1 MWVGRKYL
9 AYKGVRCGP
18 RLRMYSLPLCSRHPL
33 ATIEIGSD
41 VTILNRLSENASGIS
56 HRTVLVAGRPQ
67 ASLKIGNHVGISG
80 AVLFCTREIVIEDFV
95 NLGADS
101 CVYDSDLHPIQSM
114 ARRERDHDAVTCAPV
129 RICEDAWIGARA
141 IILKGVTIGPRS
153 VVGAGAVVTK
163 DVPPDTIVAGV
174 PARVV
179 AKIDASS

>member
-1 MWVGRKYL
+1 VGREYL
-9 AYKGVRCGP
+9 AYKGVRFGP
-18 RLRMYSLPLCSRHPL
+18 RLKMYSLPLCSRHPL

-41 VTILNRLSENASGIS
+41 VTILNRLSENTSGIS
-56 HRTVLVAGRPQ
+56 HRTVLVAGRPH
-67 ASLKIGNHVGISG
+67 ACLKIGNHVGISG

-95 NLGADS
+95 EFGVDS
-101 CVYDSDLHPIQSM
+101 CVYDTDFHPIQAR
-114 ARRERDHDAVTCAPV
+114 ARRAHDRNAIACAPV

-141 IILKGVTIGPRS
+141 IILKGVTVGPRS

-179 AKIDASS
+179 ARIEGSS